1 VGLLVAP
8 FGGSL
13 AKAAF
18 AHPRRNE
25 LTHIGPPRCRTDQST
40 TERPAGGSPVY
51 ELSVALVF
59 LLLLLG
65 SFWAGLTVQKLLR
78 EHHRSR
84 DSVESIRVVFT
95 LLVTFAALVLG
106 LLISST
112 QTRYSTFAAGLRGL
126 SVDITELDQ
135 RLRQYGPAADPL
147 RADLILYTKAAIADT
162 WPDETPPSGAYPTH
176 LNPLIQ
182 GGVESVELGAVLNRI
197 DLGIRRLT
205 PDDAFQRSV
214 ASSLQSR
221 MVDLLQQRWNL
232 IASAQGSLSW
242 PFLAI
247 LMFWLVVIFV
257 IAGLSSPRNVVV
269 VMVTTLAALS
279 ISSSI
284 FLAVDLDRPLTGFIK
299 VSSASMRDALLHLTQ
314 PPVPE
319 AP

>member
-1 VGLLVAP
+1 
-8 FGGSL
+8 
-13 AKAAF
+13 
-18 AHPRRNE
+18 
-25 LTHIGPPRCRTDQST
+25 
-40 TERPAGGSPVY
+40 VY
-51 ELSVALVF
+51 ELSVALLF

-65 SFWAGLTVQKLLR
+65 SFWAGLMVQRVLS

-112 QTRYSTFAAGLRGL
+112 QTRFSTFAAGLRGL
-126 SVDITELDQ
+126 SIDIIELDQ
-135 RLRQYGPAADPL
+135 RLRQYGPVADPL

-162 WPDETPPSGAYPTH
+162 WPDETPPSGIYPIH
-176 LNPLIQ
+176 LNPLIP

-197 DLGIRRLT
+197 DLAIRRLT

-221 MVDLLQQRWNL
+221 MVDLLQRRWDL
-232 IASAQGSLSW
+232 LASAQGSLSW

-257 IAGLSSPRNVVV
+257 IAGLSSPRNAVV

-299 VSSASMRDALLHLTQ
+299 VSSAPMRDALVHITQ

>member
-1 VGLLVAP
+1 
-8 FGGSL
+8 
-13 AKAAF
+13 
-18 AHPRRNE
+18 
-25 LTHIGPPRCRTDQST
+25 
-40 TERPAGGSPVY
+40 VY
-51 ELSVALVF
+51 ELSVALLF

-65 SFWAGLTVQKLLR
+65 SFWAGLMVQHVLS

-84 DSVESIRVVFT
+84 DSVESIRIVFT

-112 QTRYSTFAAGLRGL
+112 QTRFSTFAAGLRGL
-126 SVDITELDQ
+126 SIDIIELDQ
-135 RLRQYGPAADPL
+135 RLRQYGPVADPL

-162 WPDETPPSGAYPTH
+162 WPEETPPSGTYPIH
-176 LNPLIQ
+176 LPPPLIH

-197 DLGIRRLT
+197 DLAIRRLT

-221 MVDLLQQRWNL
+221 MVDLLQRRWDL
-232 IASAQGSLSW
+232 LASAQGSLSW

-257 IAGLSSPRNVVV
+257 IAGLSSPRNAVV

-299 VSSASMRDALLHLTQ
+299 VSSAPMRDALVHITQ